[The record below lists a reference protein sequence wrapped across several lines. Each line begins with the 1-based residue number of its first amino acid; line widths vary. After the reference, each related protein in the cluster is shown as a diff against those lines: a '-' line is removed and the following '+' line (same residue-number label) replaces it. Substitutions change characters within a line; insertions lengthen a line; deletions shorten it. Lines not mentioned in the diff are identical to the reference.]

1 MSDNNKFA
9 NSNIHNKQYDDLLE
23 RYGDE
28 HGNIDFNKVD
38 YESLSYDDYVEL
50 SHYWSTINYYEPKPE
65 NLKVSYIKRLYAWQ
79 EQAEKLDGEAPS
91 HRRFNLTLHV
101 PQLAA
106 AFKKSVRKG
115 EVSKD
120 TLLTIYRVVAQK
132 LLQDPTTSDED
143 IKAMHSV
150 IRSRVSEVYD
160 RRLAER
166 RRRIKWCIKW
176 GEIINEVF
184 KWYKL

>member
-9 NSNIHNKQYDDLLE
+9 NSNIHNKQYDSLLE
-23 RYGDE
+23 RYANE

-38 YESLSYDDYVEL
+38 YDSLSYDDYLEF
-50 SHYWSTINYYEPKPE
+50 SHYWSTINYYQPKPE
-65 NLKVSYIKRLYAWQ
+65 HLKVDNIKRLYAYK
-79 EQAEKLDGEAPS
+79 EQVEKLEGEAPK
-91 HRRFNLTLHV
+91 HRRFNLTLQV
-101 PQLAA
+101 PQLVN
-106 AFKKSVRKG
+106 AFKKSVRKN

-132 LLQDPTTSDED
+132 LLQDPTISDDE

-160 RRLAER
+160 RRLAMR
-166 RRRIKWCIKW
+166 RRGIK
-176 GEIINEVF
+176 
-184 KWYKL
+184 

>member
-1 MSDNNKFA
+1 MSGTDKFT

-28 HGNIDFNKVD
+28 HGNIDFDMVD
-38 YESLSYDDYVEL
+38 YDALSYDDYLEL
-50 SHYWSTINYYEPKPE
+50 SRYWGTINYYQPKPE
-65 NLKVSYIKRLYAWQ
+65 HLKIDYIKRLYAWQ
-79 EQAEKLDGEAPS
+79 EQAEKLQDEAPS
-91 HRRFNLTLHV
+91 HRRFNLTLQV
-101 PQLAA
+101 PQLVN

-120 TLLTIYRVVAQK
+120 TLLTIYRVVSMK
-132 LLQDPTTSDED
+132 LLADPSITDED

-160 RRLAER
+160 RRLAMR
-166 RRRIKWCIKW
+166 RRMVK
-176 GEIINEVF
+176 
-184 KWYKL
+184 